1 MWYIIAGKI
10 VSLVSY
16 YVFYKVLF
24 EPNTLSVFDQICGW
38 FLIEHIFEDYEKT
51 AGKFFITN
59 SDFRNLIKNFL
70 IIIRNIVFWS
80 HMLTLLEF
88 LLILS
93 TLFLLIFILSY
104 FFKTKQLRNNVIGI
118 IISIYYIFI
127 TYVLSLKIVVSYNW
141 FDVYFIFKPIFNA
154 SLFLAALLF
163 IYLIFFVFYTYIVE
177 TVNQQNSFLLFKV
190 LLVKIS
196 FYLLS
201 FFFVFFCLLNVFL
214 FLSLFN
220 DNILQELIFKKL
232 IFYIYFCCG

>member
-80 HMLTLLEF
+80 YMLTLLEF

-104 FFKTKQLRNNVIGI
+104 FFKTKQLRNNLIGI

-163 IYLIFFVFYTYIVE
+163 IYLIF
-177 TVNQQNSFLLFKV
+177 LLKM
-190 LLVKIS
+190 
-196 FYLLS
+196 Y
-201 FFFVFFCLLNVFL
+201 
-214 FLSLFN
+214 
-220 DNILQELIFKKL
+220 
-232 IFYIYFCCG
+232 

>member
-104 FFKTKQLRNNVIGI
+104 FFKTKQLGVYKKTRNGLVGTDYSSKFSAWLANG
-118 IISIYYIFI
+118 SLSTRTIYWNIKQFEKEHYKNESTYWLIFELIWRDYFKYI
-127 TYVLSLKIVVSYNW
+127 SLKHGN
-141 FDVYFIFKPIFNA
+141 DIFKIGG
-154 SLFLAALLF
+154 
-163 IYLIFFVFYTYIVE
+163 
-177 TVNQQNSFLLFKV
+177 
-190 LLVKIS
+190 
-196 FYLLS
+196 
-201 FFFVFFCLLNVFL
+201 
-214 FLSLFN
+214 
-220 DNILQELIFKKL
+220 ILKHDYHWHSEKKTH
-232 IFYIYFCCG
+232 